1 VKKSSVLTNKEIAK
15 QINFLG
21 KLMELHGENSFKT
34 RAYTNAYLAIRKWP
48 QPITDMETYAIN
60 NIAGIGKTISIKIRE
75 LLDTG
80 EIQTMEQYK
89 DKTPIGIQ
97 EILTI
102 KGLGP
107 KKVKVIWETLSI
119 ESIGELLYAIN
130 ENRLVDVK
138 GFGAKTQEN
147 LKNQLNYHVD
157 SRGKLHYANAL
168 ILVNEFLKKV
178 KEALGEIQ
186 VVYVG
191 EVARKSN
198 IIGQIDILTTAD
210 KMAFNQFLEKE
221 ESTILTDTNWFL
233 HALPLNIHHCATDE
247 YTFEVERLSS
257 DEAFWQ
263 ALKPQPKQ
271 GIYADKMSVFTDN
284 NLPYY
289 IPEFREKEN
298 IPNLSAYGIHEDII
312 SEEQI
317 RGCIHNHS
325 TYSDGVNTLEEM
337 LEACAEKGYEYLVM
351 TDHSK
356 SAFYANG
363 LQEERLLQQLDA
375 IRDLDQEYDEISFFS
390 GIESDILS
398 DGSLDYSDEILG
410 YLDIVVASIHSN
422 LKMGEAKA
430 TKRLITAIENPYTS
444 ILGHPTGRLLL
455 SREGYPVDY
464 EKIINA
470 CAANNVAI
478 ELNANPNRLDMDWR
492 WIRQATDKGV
502 LISINPD
509 AHSIK
514 GISDMSYGVASAR
527 KGNLLNHQC
536 LNTMDIEEFQ
546 EWMTEQHEKRG

>member
-1 VKKSSVLTNKEIAK
+1 
-15 QINFLG
+15 
-21 KLMELHGENSFKT
+21 MELYGENSFKT

-48 QPITDMETYAIN
+48 EPISDMEIDAIY
-60 NIAGIGKTISIKIRE
+60 NIPGIGKAISVKIRE

-80 EIQTMEQYK
+80 EIQAMEQYK
-89 DKTPIGIQ
+89 DKTPLGIQ

-107 KKVKVIWETLSI
+107 KKVKVIWESLGI
-119 ESIGELLYAIN
+119 ESVGELLYAIN

-168 ILVNEFLKKV
+168 ILVNEFLQRIKA
-178 KEALGEIQ
+178 ELGDTQ
-186 VVYVG
+186 VDYVG
-191 EVARKSN
+191 ALARKSN

-210 KMAFNQFLEKE
+210 KKALDKFLENE
-221 ESTILTDTNWFL
+221 EGTILTEANWFL
-233 HALPLNIHHCATDE
+233 HALPLHIYYCKTDE
-247 YTFEVERLSS
+247 YHFEVERLSS
-257 DEAFWQ
+257 DEAFWN
-263 ALKPQPKQ
+263 ALQPQPKP
-271 GIYADKMSVFTDN
+271 GVYTDKMSVFTEN

-298 IPNLSAYGIHEDII
+298 IQNMSAYGNYQDII

-363 LQEERLLQQLDA
+363 LQEERLIQQLDA
-375 IRDLDQEYDEISFFS
+375 IRDLDQEFDEISFFS

-398 DGSLDYSDEILG
+398 DGRLDYSDEILG
-410 YLDIVVASIHSN
+410 YLDIVVASVHSN
-422 LKMGEAKA
+422 LKMDKAKA
-430 TKRLITAIENPYTS
+430 TKRLVTAIENPYTS

-455 SREGYPVDY
+455 SREGYPIDY
-464 EKIINA
+464 DKIIDA

-509 AHSIK
+509 AHSVE
-514 GISDMSYGVASAR
+514 GIADMSYGVASAR
-527 KGNLLNHQC
+527 KGRLLNHQC